1 LAAVLCAVKRQ
12 APIHAASRTE
22 CLKALC
28 NGSEE
33 KGIGTFYPLNLN
45 LCQPC
50 RLSKFSGG
58 TLCADSVEKLGYKMV
73 AFLALD
79 HGNDWI
85 TSIIHVF
92 RGFRSGLVV
101 FDRI

>member
-1 LAAVLCAVKRQ
+1 VLQSGRPEKHYERQ
-12 APIHAASRTE
+12 KT
-22 CLKALC
+22 
-28 NGSEE
+28 
-33 KGIGTFYPLNLN
+33 
-45 LCQPC
+45 
-50 RLSKFSGG
+50 
-58 TLCADSVEKLGYKMV
+58 ADSVEKLGYKMV